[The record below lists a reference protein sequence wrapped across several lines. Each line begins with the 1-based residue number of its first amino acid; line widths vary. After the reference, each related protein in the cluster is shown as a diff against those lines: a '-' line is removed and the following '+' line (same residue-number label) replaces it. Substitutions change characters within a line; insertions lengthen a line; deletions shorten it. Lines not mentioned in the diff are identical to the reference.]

1 MKPLLKHLKYLSIL
15 TSLCFGQATFAS
27 VEEGLAWTQQ
37 GEWWEAEPLFL
48 EEAEK
53 GNPEAMFWL
62 AKTQMRMG
70 GERIFTLGR
79 WMEESAEQGNPWAMI
94 ELVDGPNT
102 YCSFFM
108 LPCDDKWF
116 DKAIEKWQQLA
127 ANGDGKAMYM
137 LAKHKDTW
145 RKYVPYLAHRT
156 RVAQYEQALEMG
168 ANRAAIALYNELS
181 RHQDIKDPAI
191 REQAIGYLKIAAER
205 GYAPAMVE
213 LSSLYQSDKDKSLLY
228 LKTAL
233 SLGYPEAA
241 SVLAGNYYLKDNRTK
256 SEWEEF
262 YKYAKILFE
271 LGDSFYDYQLK
282 GNYFKSALPTETIAE
297 LDQEIEDFLTKVK
310 PNRFYD
316 ETNLY

>member
-1 MKPLLKHLKYLSIL
+1 MKYLISLFKQMIVV
-15 TSLCFGQATFAS
+15 TSLLFSPFTVAS
-27 VEEGLAWTQQ
+27 LEKGIELMQQEEWL
-37 GEWWEAEPLFL
+37 EALPYLV

-53 GNPEAMFWL
+53 GNDRAIYWMARVKLSINLLEGIDAGQWL
-62 AKTQMRMG
+62 LQA
-70 GERIFTLGR
+70 
-79 WMEESAEQGNPWAMI
+79 ANQGNPWAM
-94 ELVDGPNT
+94 EQLFEDGDR
-102 YCSFFM
+102 CDFFHF
-108 LPCDDKWF
+108 PCDDKWF
-116 DKAIEKWQQLA
+116 DKAIEKWQELA

-137 LAKHKDTW
+137 LAKHKDSW

-168 ANRAAIALYNELS
+168 ANNAAIALFNELS

-191 REQAIGYLKIAAER
+191 RNQALGYLKIAAER

-213 LSSLYQSDKDKSLLY
+213 LSGMYQSDNNKSLLY
-228 LKTAL
+228 LQSAL
-233 SLGYPEAA
+233 SLGYPAAA

-256 SEWEEF
+256 TEWEEF

-271 LGDSFYDYQLK
+271 LGDSFYDYKLK
-282 GNYFKSALPTETIAE
+282 GNYFKDALQTEKIAE
-297 LDQEIEDFLTKVK
+297 LDQEIDGFLTKVK

>member
-1 MKPLLKHLKYLSIL
+1 
-15 TSLCFGQATFAS
+15 GQAAFAS
-27 VEEGLAWTQQ
+27 VQKGLAWTQQ

-48 EEAEK
+48 AEAEK

-79 WMEESAEQGNPWAMI
+79 WMEESAKLGNPWAMI
-94 ELVDGPNT
+94 ELVDSAST
-102 YCSFFM
+102 YCGFYM

-127 ANGDGKAMYM
+127 ANGDGKAMFM

-156 RVAQYEQALEMG
+156 RVAQYELALEMG

-191 REQAIGYLKIAAER
+191 REQALGYLTTAAKR
-205 GYAPAMVE
+205 GYAPAMITFYNFHE
-213 LSSLYQSDKDKSLLY
+213 
-228 LKTAL
+228 
-233 SLGYPEAA
+233 SLGMDKVKP
-241 SVLAGNYYLKDNRTK
+241 YLEQALMLGYAEGAFFLFTTHEDKEKKTPSD
-256 SEWEEF
+256 WEQI
-262 YKYAKILFE
+262 YKYTMLAKKLDPSGYGYI
-271 LGDSFYDYQLK
+271 DFY
-282 GNYFKSALPTETIAE
+282 GELPTETIAQ
-297 LDQEIEDFLTKVK
+297 LDQEVAEFLTKVK